1 MMYKVLEYF
10 EDLQDN
16 DYAYE
21 VGDTYPREGYE
32 PTAERVE
39 MLSTDKNVRKRP
51 LIEAIEESPEDEE
64 APEAIEDVSE
74 VEESSEEKKPRGR
87 KRKGE

>member
-10 EDLQDN
+10 TDLQDN
-16 DYAYE
+16 GYAYE

-32 PTAERVE
+32 PTTSRIE

-51 LIEAIEESPEDEE
+51 LIEAIKESSEDEE
-64 APEAIEDVSE
+64 TTDVNEDASE

-87 KRKGE
+87 KRKSE